1 MEKYNIEGGFNFYD
15 ELYKSLDDVEIETVD
30 ACLISNLP
38 LTDNHVKMEC
48 GHKFNYMPLF
58 MDIKNHKQK
67 FNVME
72 GIGGKL
78 GQHQIRCPY
87 CRNKQ
92 NGLLPYY
99 EEFGLPKTHGV
110 NYIDVN
116 YKPPSLYNSLKQ
128 VTYKCEFLIPN
139 NNYSVV
145 NDIETYDVSG
155 ADVYADDENANCE
168 ANCKFF
174 TCPMYGTKLNAYG
187 DEKAYCIGHKKL
199 VIKVYKDD
207 ISNKAKEE
215 RLKKREELKKLR
227 EEQKQNEKIMKQNE
241 KKNMPPTEKKLKQ
254 AEKKKTKPSKDDE
267 DLLHT
272 NIVLTPH
279 VIIDP
284 SINITEGMC
293 LEVLRTGQKKG
304 QLCGCKVEKNNLCK
318 RHYNLKH
325 HKINNEIK

>member
-1 MEKYNIEGGFNFYD
+1 MEKYNIEGGGNFYD
-15 ELYKSLDDVEIETVD
+15 ELYKSLDDVEIEMVD

-48 GHKFNYMPLF
+48 GHKFNYIPLF

-139 NNYSVV
+139 NNYCVV

-155 ADVYADDENANCE
+155 AHIYADDENANSD
-168 ANCKFF
+168 ANCKFC

-187 DEKAYCIGHKKL
+187 DDKAYCIGHKKL
-199 VIKVYKDD
+199 VIKIYKDN
-207 ISNKAKEE
+207 ITNKAKEE

-227 EEQKQNEKIMKQNE
+227 DELKQNEKIMKQNE
-241 KKNMPPTEKKLKQ
+241 KKKSLIS
-254 AEKKKTKPSKDDE
+254 KKKKHSE
-267 DLLHT
+267 GDLLHT
-272 NIVLTPH
+272 NVVLTSN

-325 HKINNEIK
+325 HKIKNEIK